1 MVVYMGFSIGVS
13 GVQEY

>member
-1 MVVYMGFSIGVS
+1 MGFSIGVS